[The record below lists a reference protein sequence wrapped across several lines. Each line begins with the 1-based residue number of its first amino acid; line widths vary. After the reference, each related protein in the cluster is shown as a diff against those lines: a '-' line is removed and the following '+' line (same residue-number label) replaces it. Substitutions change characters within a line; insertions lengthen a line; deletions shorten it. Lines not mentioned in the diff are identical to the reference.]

1 MNLIA
6 RTKFIELVTILR
18 IQTCTKEKMQLK
30 GLFGTNDC
38 KMKDEGEK
46 YMNGEEWK
54 SKNHRIANTQEWK
67 FDLIG
72 SHEINSMVACSL
84 SNKSTFIMFFQLIFV
99 IPRMICVVIICH
111 LEYYWFTI
119 VSTRPWICISRGGPP
134 VPENR
139 FVGTG
144 NVPAFA
150 NCHF

>member
-1 MNLIA
+1 
-6 RTKFIELVTILR
+6 
-18 IQTCTKEKMQLK
+18 MQLK
-30 GLFGTNDC
+30 GLFGTNDW

-99 IPRMICVVIICH
+99 TSRDDLRGYYLSFGILLIHNYFYLSYITICH
-111 LEYYWFTI
+111 ETCKRHYYK
-119 VSTRPWICISRGGPP
+119 
-134 VPENR
+134 NDL
-139 FVGTG
+139 
-144 NVPAFA
+144 
-150 NCHF
+150 